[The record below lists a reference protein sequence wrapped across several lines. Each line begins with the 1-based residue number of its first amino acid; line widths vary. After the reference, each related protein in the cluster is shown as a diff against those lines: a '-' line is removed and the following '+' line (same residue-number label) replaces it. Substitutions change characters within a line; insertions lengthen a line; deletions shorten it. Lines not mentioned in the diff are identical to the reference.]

1 MDNFSPNLFSEY
13 PNIADV
19 FKVIYA
25 VGIAYNFDLTM
36 TEENDI
42 GTTIDALGGWA
53 PKFTLGFSADADR
66 GRKNER
72 SFTITD
78 TFKGLMTQLGHPSP
92 EGIRY
97 CDNHIVEANYV
108 YPIAGHIGVITLV
121 KTFLDLV
128 VFDDLAAGK
137 DKATP
142 GSAGGPPSIA
152 DQLTFTTTID
162 ASLSPK
168 ITFSPVGHTLEMS
181 DVGFTGKV
189 SRIDTHQ
196 VTVGLAVES
205 SAVADLTALR
215 NYVFGTG
222 GPPMMADARDR
233 VPAGGRIILANTLT
247 AHANTNAEGLAAL
260 AIVS

>member
-121 KTFLDLV
+121 KTFLNLV

-189 SRIDTHQ
+189 SRIPSGHGRTCGGIFSGRRSYCTPQ
-196 VTVGLAVES
+196 LCFRNGRA
-205 SAVADLTALR
+205 AD
-215 NYVFGTG
+215 
-222 GPPMMADARDR
+222 D
-233 VPAGGRIILANTLT
+233 GGRQGSCTRRWQNHPRKYTDGPCQ
-247 AHANTNAEGLAAL
+247 HER
-260 AIVS
+260 